1 MRGAGNPASVE
12 SEAARLRLT
21 RTLIVATFASLVGA
35 LPPFGLPFPAVAPA
49 MGQTAPL
56 QSSPAQSSPAQ
67 SSPTRPASPTLESVR
82 ARDHLRCGVSQGTP
96 GFSVP
101 DSRGRWAGFDV
112 EFCRA
117 LAAVTLG
124 DAEKVRFQ
132 AYSAQARFTALQ
144 SGEIDV
150 LARNTT
156 WTFQRDIQLGL
167 EFAGIAYYDGAGF
180 LARKQ
185 PGLTSARQLDGAT
198 VCVQTGTTNEL
209 IVADYARANNIR
221 FNPIVTQNLEETLS
235 GLWSGRCDAMNWDRA
250 ALAGTRLRAPN
261 PDDYVIL
268 PEVLSKEPYSPVVVQ
283 GDQRWLEIVRWTLF
297 ALIEAEEQG
306 VTSQNVAEMSQSQ
319 DPNLQR
325 LLGRSGG
332 FGTMLG
338 VSDAWAF
345 EAIRQ
350 VGNYGEIFARTLT
363 PLGIDRGQNRLW
375 KDGGMIY
382 SPALR

>member
-1 MRGAGNPASVE
+1 MHAIHLLFAALFAATLTTGA
-12 SEAARLRLT
+12 AAQT
-21 RTLIVATFASLVGA
+21 T
-35 LPPFGLPFPAVAPA
+35 PPR
-49 MGQTAPL
+49 
-56 QSSPAQSSPAQ
+56 
-67 SSPTRPASPTLESVR
+67 PTASPTLDAIR
-82 ARDHLRCGVSQGTP
+82 ARDHVRCGVSQGTP

-101 DSRGRWAGFDV
+101 DSRGRWSGFDV

-124 DAEKVRFQ
+124 DAEKVRFS
-132 AYSAQARFTALQ
+132 AWSAQARFTALQ

-150 LARNTT
+150 LSRNTT

-167 EFAGIAYYDGAGF
+167 EYAGVAYYDGAGF

-185 PGLTSARQLDGAT
+185 PGLINARQLDGAT

-209 IVADYARANNIR
+209 IVADFARANLIKLQA
-221 FNPIVTQNLEETLS
+221 IVTQNLEETLS
-235 GLWSGRCDAMNWDRA
+235 NLFGGRCDAMNWDRA

-261 PDDYVIL
+261 PDDYVLL
-268 PEVLSKEPYSPVVVQ
+268 PEVLSKEPYSPVVAQ

-306 VTSQNVAEMSQSQ
+306 VTSQNVAQMAQSQ
-319 DPNLQR
+319 DPSLQR
-325 LLGRSGG
+325 LLGRTGG

-338 VSDAWAF
+338 VSDTWAF

-350 VGNYGEIFARTLT
+350 VGNYAEIYDRTLK
-363 PLGIDRGQNRLW
+363 PLGIDRGPNRLW
-375 KDGGMIY
+375 KDGGLLY
-382 SPALR
+382 SPAMR